1 MNTETTLPKKNYLL
15 KFDLINLERSPLTAN
30 VLRSGNIDIIDEN
43 DVKIVTLN
51 LDELNYFFD
60 GELTLI
66 DFSDKSWNYLQLPS
80 EMRIKKSEIEVINI
94 QIKKLCRSYQ
104 K

>member
-1 MNTETTLPKKNYLL
+1 MNTLPKKNYLL
-15 KFDLINLERSPLTAN
+15 KFDLINLEYSPLTAN

-66 DFSDKSWNYLQLPS
+66 DFSDKSWNYLQLPN
-80 EMRIKKSEIEVINI
+80 EMRIKKSEIEAINI